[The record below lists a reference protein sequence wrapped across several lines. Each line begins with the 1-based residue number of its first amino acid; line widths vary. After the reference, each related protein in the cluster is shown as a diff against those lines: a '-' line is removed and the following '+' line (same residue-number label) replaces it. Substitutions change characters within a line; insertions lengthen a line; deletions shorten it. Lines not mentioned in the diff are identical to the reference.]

1 MTTGMRWRIIT
12 LQGVLVIVF
21 AFITGFAFWGASFA
35 QGTVHDQLASQGIKF
50 PALSALQVKLDSG
63 AREYPVEIDKYAN
76 SYVTNGDQ
84 ARVYANDYLGVHL
97 NAMKPYN
104 TYAAASTALQ
114 TMKKT
119 DPNYTTISNL
129 RQTLFMGTMLRT
141 SLLNAYGWW
150 TVGVY
155 AFYAAIGLLIA
166 TILVFAALLFE
177 LAQLRKPALDKVVV
191 TKPVYAS

>member
-1 MTTGMRWRIIT
+1 MTTGLRWRIIA
-12 LQGVLVIVF
+12 LQGVLVIVL

-35 QGTVHDQLASQGIKF
+35 QSTVHDQLASQHIVF
-50 PALSALQVKLDSG
+50 PPAAVLAVHEYDNNAEIRNFAGQQV
-63 AREYPVEIDKYAN
+63 V
-76 SYVTNGDQ
+76 NGDQ
-84 ARVYANDYLGVHL
+84 ARVYANDFLGVHL

-114 TMKKT
+114 TLPKT
-119 DPNYTTISNL
+119 DPSYTTISNL

-166 TILVFAALLFE
+166 TIAIFGALLFE

-191 TKPVYAS
+191 TKPAYAN

>member
-1 MTTGMRWRIIT
+1 MTTALRWRIIA
-12 LQGVLVIVF
+12 LQGVLVIVLG
-21 AFITGFAFWGASFA
+21 FITGFAFWGANFA
-35 QGTVHDQLASQGIKF
+35 QTTVHDQLASQQITF
-50 PALSALQVKLDSG
+50 PAASVLAAKEYDGVAEIRNFAGQQV
-63 AREYPVEIDKYAN
+63 V
-76 SYVTNGDQ
+76 NGDQ
-84 ARVYANDYLGVHL
+84 ARVYANDFLGVHL
-97 NAMKPYN
+97 NAMTPYN
-104 TYAAASTALQ
+104 TYAGASTALQ

-166 TILVFAALLFE
+166 TIVIFGALLFE

>member
-1 MTTGMRWRIIT
+1 MTTGMRWRIIA
-12 LQGVLVIVF
+12 LQGVLVIVLG
-21 AFITGFAFWGASFA
+21 FITGFAFWGASFA
-35 QGTVHDQLASQGIKF
+35 QGTVHDQLASQNIKF
-50 PALSALQVKLDSG
+50 PAASVLADK
-63 AREYPVEIDKYAN
+63 EYNGVPEIRNYAN
-76 SYVTNGDQ
+76 QQVVNGDQ
-84 ARVYANDYLGVHL
+84 ARVYANDFLGVHL

-114 TMKKT
+114 TMPKT

-166 TILVFAALLFE
+166 TIAIFGALVFE

>member
-1 MTTGMRWRIIT
+1 MTTGLRWRIIA
-12 LQGVLVIVF
+12 LQGVLVVVF
-21 AFITGFAFWGASFA
+21 AFITGFAFWGANFA
-35 QGTVHDQLASQGIKF
+35 QSTVHDQLASQNIRF
-50 PALSALQVKLDSG
+50 PAASVLAAAEYNG
-63 AREYPVEIDKYAN
+63 APEIRNYAN
-76 SYVTNGDQ
+76 QQVVNGDQ
-84 ARVYANDYLGVHL
+84 ARVYANDFLGVHL
-97 NAMKPYN
+97 NAMTPYN

-114 TMKKT
+114 TMPKT
-119 DPNYTTISNL
+119 DPNYTAISNL

-166 TILVFAALLFE
+166 TILVFIALVFE

-191 TKPVYAS
+191 TKPAYVS

>member
-1 MTTGMRWRIIT
+1 MTTGMRWRIIA
-12 LQGVLVIVF
+12 LQGVLVIVLG
-21 AFITGFAFWGASFA
+21 FITGFAFWGASFA
-35 QGTVHDQLASQGIKF
+35 QTTVHDQLISQGIKF
-50 PALSALQVKLDSG
+50 PAASVLADK
-63 AREYPVEIDKYAN
+63 EYNGVSEIRNYAN
-76 SYVTNGDQ
+76 QQVVNGDQ

-97 NAMKPYN
+97 AAMKPYN

-166 TILVFAALLFE
+166 TIVIFGALLFE